1 MDVIIDLKDL
11 GERLAVVDA
20 TVMRLIKHR
29 MDLARLVGENKIETE
44 KKIFRSD
51 IEDERIGRIVS
62 IARELGLNPHFATS
76 LLYLLINESCK
87 LQMIQLQ
94 EGRSSNILETESEWH
109 SRLKRNL
116 LQLTERWCETYDDHY
131 DEGHFATREYLAY
144 EQEIVT
150 REISKLDDRHLF
162 LDLGCATGR
171 MTFQVC
177 DTFERVVG
185 FDLSQHMVT
194 NARRQADLLKLE
206 SQVSF
211 EQIDLE
217 EGIPIP
223 NESVSFVMMNLGTA
237 SDIPNFDQLL
247 QEILR
252 VLIPGGRFMLS
263 FYNREALVYR
273 WELLPWDAG
282 LAARIDLRRDCLD
295 VHTEEGMVSVY
306 ARAYTVAEV
315 TNALRETFDLNIIT
329 YPTISA
335 ILPNEVFT
343 GQAEMEALITQID
356 QSLVESGMG
365 AYIIATGQKR

>member
-1 MDVIIDLKDL
+1 
-11 GERLAVVDA
+11 
-20 TVMRLIKHR
+20 
-29 MDLARLVGENKIETE
+29 
-44 KKIFRSD
+44 
-51 IEDERIGRIVS
+51 
-62 IARELGLNPHFATS
+62 
-76 LLYLLINESCK
+76 
-87 LQMIQLQ
+87 
-94 EGRSSNILETESEWH
+94 
-109 SRLKRNL
+109 
-116 LQLTERWCETYDDHY
+116 
-131 DEGHFATREYLAY
+131 
-144 EQEIVT
+144 
-150 REISKLDDRHLF
+150 
-162 LDLGCATGR
+162 
-171 MTFQVC
+171 
-177 DTFERVVG
+177 
-185 FDLSQHMVT
+185 
-194 NARRQADLLKLE
+194 
-206 SQVSF
+206 
-211 EQIDLE
+211 
-217 EGIPIP
+217 
-223 NESVSFVMMNLGTA
+223 VMMNLGTA